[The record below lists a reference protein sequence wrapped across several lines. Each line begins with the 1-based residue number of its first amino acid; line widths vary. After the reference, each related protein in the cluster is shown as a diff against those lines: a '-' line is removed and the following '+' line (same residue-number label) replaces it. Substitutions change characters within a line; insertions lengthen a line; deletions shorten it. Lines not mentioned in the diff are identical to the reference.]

1 MAESFIGAVLAEKAE
16 KVDFL
21 RKSKHRKAVARRR
34 EIKVAVSSEESWN
47 KKVAKSLIMYH
58 GVDSRK

>member
-1 MAESFIGAVLAEKAE
+1 MAESFIGAELTEKAE

-21 RKSKHRKAVARRR
+21 RKSKYRKAVARRR

-47 KKVAKSLIMYH
+47 KKVAKSMIMYH

>member
-1 MAESFIGAVLAEKAE
+1 VAESFIGAELTEKAE

-34 EIKVAVSSEESWN
+34 EIKVAVSSEES
-47 KKVAKSLIMYH
+47 
-58 GVDSRK
+58 